1 MSNLERKYGV
11 NMHPNVTYSS
21 QMKRQQRKLNFLIT
35 QTELYAHFMA
45 RKMTGQTEDDR
56 DAILRR
62 LEDDEPKTQAQ
73 NTDSKGLVDLHGDS
87 YSKSAR

>member
-1 MSNLERKYGV
+1 
-11 NMHPNVTYSS
+11 
-21 QMKRQQRKLNFLIT
+21 MKRQQRKLNFLIT

-62 LEDDEPKTQAQ
+62 LEDDEPKSQASE
-73 NTDSKGLVDLHGDS
+73 SKGLVDLHTDS
-87 YSKSAR
+87 YSEYGYNQVFRSL